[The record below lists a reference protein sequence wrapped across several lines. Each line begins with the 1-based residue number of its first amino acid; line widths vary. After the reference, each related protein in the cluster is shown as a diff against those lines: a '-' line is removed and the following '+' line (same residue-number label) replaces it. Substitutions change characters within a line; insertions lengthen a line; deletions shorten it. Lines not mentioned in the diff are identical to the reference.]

1 MEDRCADGSG
11 DLRAVCA
18 RASAVGGR
26 CETNLVVDDDMDG
39 TTHSVVLQSLHLKAL
54 VDDALASDRGITMHH
69 DGNNRLAVLGLST
82 KEVLFGTAATLDEG
96 VDSFEMRWVRHQ
108 S

>member
-1 MEDRCADGSG
+1 
-11 DLRAVCA
+11 
-18 RASAVGGR
+18 
-26 CETNLVVDDDMDG
+26 MDG